1 MKHSIET
8 DIAIIGGGIAG
19 LWILNR
25 VRQAGFSAVL
35 LECDM
40 LGSSQT
46 SKAQGIIHGG
56 MKYALQ
62 GSVTQST
69 RAIAD
74 MPTRWKKC
82 LAGTGEIDLS
92 KVPILSS
99 QQYLW
104 STKSLA
110 SKLSSMLAG
119 ITLKSGTETL
129 SKDQFPEIFRN
140 AHFKGQVIALDEV
153 VLDVHALLFALMKS
167 HQDVIFKI
175 DRDQDVVL
183 DANDHLASF
192 RVQSKP
198 MKPLEVKAQ
207 KYIFTSGVG
216 NALILKKFCLTSL
229 EMQRRPLHMVI
240 VKHEISTPLYG
251 HCLGLSQVPRMTIT
265 THRAQDGK
273 YIWYLGGQIAETG
286 VKRDK
291 NTQIEMAKN
300 ELNDIFP
307 WLDFSKAQYASFMID
322 RAENKEPLGARPS
335 SCFVKEVGNIMIA
348 WPTKLAFAPK
358 LADQVMDLL
367 QNAKIKPNLCDTRPC
382 SGWPMPAV
390 ASPPW
395 EQLF

>member
-35 LECDM
+35 LENEM

-46 SKAQGIIHGG
+46 SKSQGIIHGG
-56 MKYALQ
+56 MKYAIS
-62 GSVTQST
+62 GVITEST
-69 RAIAD
+69 RAIED
-74 MPTRWKKC
+74 MPRRWKKC
-82 LAGTGEIDLS
+82 LEGTGEIDLS
-92 KVPILSS
+92 KVPILSP

-104 STKSLA
+104 STGTLG
-110 SKLSSMLAG
+110 SKLSSMLASV
-119 ITLKSGTETL
+119 TLKSSTETL

-140 AHFKGQVIALDEV
+140 GHFKGQVIALDEI

-175 DRDQDVVL
+175 DKDQDVVL
-183 DANDHLASF
+183 DANDYLTSF
-192 RVQSKP
+192 RIQAKP
-198 MKPLEVKAQ
+198 MRALEVKAQ
-207 KYIFTSGVG
+207 KYIFTSGAG
-216 NALILKKFCLTSL
+216 NASLLKKLRLTPL
-229 EMQRRPLHMVI
+229 EMQRRPLHMVM

-251 HCLGLSQVPRMTIT
+251 HCLSLSQVPRMTIT
-265 THRAQDGK
+265 THRAKDGK

-286 VKRDK
+286 VKRDGK
-291 NTQIEMAKN
+291 AQIDTTKN

-322 RAENKEPLGARPS
+322 RAENKEPLNARPN
-335 SCFVKEVGNIMIA
+335 SCFVKAVGNMIIA

-367 QNAKIKPNLCDTRPC
+367 QNAKIKPNLCDTRQC
-382 SGWPMPAV
+382 AGWPMPGV
-390 ASPPW
+390 ATPMW